1 MVAVLAVFAW
11 QSAGTGSPWSG
22 LAVAVIL
29 GGAISNLADRAADGV
44 VTDYL
49 HTGWFPTFNGADVF
63 ITVGAAALLLTAM
76 RPGTKATQ
84 GIASCGGAR

>member
-1 MVAVLAVFAW
+1 VTPLPAGVVLAV
-11 QSAGTGSPWSG
+11 TG
-22 LAVAVIL
+22 LMVAVIL
-29 GGAISNLADRAADGV
+29 GGAISNLADRAADGL

-49 HTGWFPTFNGADVF
+49 HTGWFPTFNGADVL